1 MENVRWSWVRV
12 FVVGLLCFATASSVA
27 AQGTGTLTGTVVDGT
42 GAALP
47 GASVTAT
54 DATTATVRSVV
65 SNEVGIFRIAAL
77 NPGRYVVKV
86 ELAGF
91 KPVTIADI
99 NLLSLENRDLGKVA
113 MGLGSIEESVIV
125 TAVST
130 PVQVSDSSRM
140 STITLEDLTN
150 IQVKGRD
157 MYAMLNLLPGVQD
170 TNLNRDFA
178 TWTSASAITIN
189 GAPTINKDLRV
200 DGLNVVDEGGCS
212 TGFVNLNMDA
222 IGQIQ
227 VLTNGYTAENGR
239 NNGGVISVVTKSG
252 TSQLKGSGWYNGRR
266 DRFNSNDYFRSAS
279 GLPKPLYRI
288 NISGYGI
295 GGPIVIPGIIDS
307 RRASKKLFFFASQ
320 EYTDDA
326 RPTTTSR
333 ANMPTALEK
342 LGDFS
347 QTRITNGTIQPIIDP
362 RTGLQFPGNVIPANR
377 ISLLGQKMLNLLPMA
392 NGILNPQAGQE
403 WTSNSAYDLTP
414 LHSRTNHVIRIDQV
428 WSNKTRWSARV
439 IKDRDDNWS
448 WNRFTPGTGFINQNT
463 PGILASGGVTQILKP
478 TVVNEMT
485 FGYTH
490 NRWGFRA
497 ADDFDYRSLYAET
510 LGINAPRIE
519 PFGSHS
525 DPPVL
530 AGFGGA
536 QVDEWPYAP
545 RFSTT
550 GGNRSNLGNYRV
562 ANGDIQSADEPIPRL
577 NMSARASFA
586 DSLSI
591 TKGRHNIKM
600 GLYVEWNKKTE
611 PGSPDYMG
619 NFNFGHDANNPL
631 STGNGYANMLLG
643 IYTTY
648 TELTARIDRD
658 TRHWQNDAY
667 IQDNWRAT
675 PRLTIDYGLRV
686 QHSGSEF
693 EVNNMNSGFFA
704 DQWKANQAPRVYK
717 LVCMDGRLGD
727 QTCPA
732 TLQRTIDPAFPTV
745 FLPSAFNGNIV
756 SGTGN
761 QINGIVTGGIPG
773 EKPGTYFDFPY
784 FVFAPRVGVAW
795 DVNGDG
801 KTAIRASAGIFY
813 NFPRSTGTTGYT
825 NFASA
830 NCPIAC
836 SNQIRWATF
845 DDIATA
851 AAAGNRFV
859 QNPVNVY
866 QGGFEQP
873 LGKSYNINIAFQKD
887 IGFNTVAEVAYVGN
901 FGSEPGRFVDVNQ
914 LPLNVYGNPANLVN
928 NSPLNANSLR
938 ALYGKYPGMGSV
950 MAFVPDLY
958 TESLRYNG
966 LQLNVVRRLSAG
978 LQMGMAYTL
987 SKAEGY
993 NPSQTFGV
1001 GYDPYTDQIGGEQ
1014 AIRARYWGPT
1024 PEDRRHNLAVNYSY
1038 NIPTAT
1044 NRPVLKQLLS
1054 DWQISG
1060 VTRLLSGQ
1068 AVTPRCSSNNAGI
1081 QSSNPSLTDGFYNS
1095 NQALTQRCELTG
1107 APIFSGYDVDPN
1119 LPFAD
1124 QPHFNLAAF
1133 RMPSPSGSQG
1143 NFGNTPI
1150 GILRNPTWH
1159 EWDVTVSRRF
1169 AVGARKN
1176 TGVKLQLQAYNIFN
1190 EVQFTTLNATYNFT
1204 GPNNTINNNANTGK
1218 YVATGGS
1225 NLAAGT
1231 IQPRTLGLTIR
1242 FDW

>member
-1 MENVRWSWVRV
+1 MENVRCSWVRA
-12 FVVGLLCFATASSVA
+12 FVVVMLCIAAAPNAT
-27 AQGTGTLTGTVVDGT
+27 AQGTGTLTGTVADET
-42 GAALP
+42 GATLP
-47 GASVTAT
+47 GATVTAT

-65 SNEVGIFRIAAL
+65 SNEAGIFRIAAL

-86 ELAGF
+86 ELSGF

-99 NLLSLENRDLGKVA
+99 NLLSLENRDLGKVSLA
-113 MGLGSIEESVIV
+113 LGGVQENLTV
-125 TAVST
+125 TADVT

-140 STITLEDLTN
+140 KTITLEDLTN

-200 DGLNVVDEGGCS
+200 DGMNIVDEGGCS

-239 NNGGVISVVTKSG
+239 NNGGLISVVTKSG

-266 DRFNSNDYFRSAS
+266 DRFNANDYFRKAS

-288 NISGYGI
+288 NITGYGI

-307 RRASKKLFFFASQ
+307 RSASKKLFFFGSQ

-342 LGDFS
+342 MGDFS

-362 RTGLQFPGNVIPANR
+362 RTGLPFPGNVIPANR
-377 ISLLGQKMLNLLPMA
+377 ISPLGQKMLNLLPTA
-392 NGILNPQAGQE
+392 NGVLNPQPGQE

-414 LHSRTNHVIRIDQV
+414 LHSRTNHVFRVDQV
-428 WSNKTRWSARV
+428 WSEKTRWSARL

-448 WNRFTPGTGFINQNT
+448 WNRITPGTGFVNQNT

-490 NRWGFRA
+490 NRWGFKA

-519 PFGSHS
+519 PYGSYS
-525 DPPVL
+525 DPPKL
-530 AGFGGA
+530 SGFGGP

-550 GGNRSNLGNYRV
+550 GGNRANLGNYRV
-562 ANGDIQSADEPIPRL
+562 ANGTIQSADEPIPRL

-586 DSLSI
+586 DSLSM

-611 PGSPDYMG
+611 PGSADYMG
-619 NFNFGHDANNPL
+619 NFNFGHDVNNPL

-658 TRHWQNDAY
+658 TRHWQSDAY
-667 IQDNWRAT
+667 VQDNWRAT
-675 PRLTIDYGLRV
+675 SRLTIDYGLRL

-704 DQWKANQAPRVYK
+704 DQWKANQAARVYK
-717 LVCMDGRLGD
+717 LVCMDSRPGD
-727 QTCPA
+727 QPCPA
-732 TLQRTIDPAFPTV
+732 TLQRTIDPAFPSV

-773 EKPGTYFDFPY
+773 EKPGTYFHFPY
-784 FVFAPRVGVAW
+784 FVLAPRVGFAW
-795 DVNGDG
+795 NVNGDG
-801 KTAIRASAGIFY
+801 KTAIRGSAGIFY

-851 AAAGNRFV
+851 AAAGNQFV

-873 LGKSYNINIAFQKD
+873 LGKSFNVNIAYQKD
-887 IGFNTVAEVAYVGN
+887 VGFNTVAEVAYVGN
-901 FGSEPGRFVDVNQ
+901 FGREPGRFVDVNR
-914 LPLNVYGNPANLVN
+914 LPLNVYGNPVNLVN
-928 NSPLNANSLR
+928 NSPLNANSIR
-938 ALYGKYPGMGSV
+938 TVYGQYPGMGSV

-958 TESLRYNG
+958 AESLRYNG

-993 NPSQTFGV
+993 NPSTNFGE
-1001 GYDPYTDQIGGEQ
+1001 GYDPYTDEIGGEN
-1014 AIRARYWGPT
+1014 AIKARYWGPT

-1038 NIPTAT
+1038 NIPGFAT
-1044 NRPVLKQLLS
+1044 NGLLKYLTS
-1054 DWQISG
+1054 DWQVSG

-1068 AVTPRCSSNNAGI
+1068 AVTPSCVSNNAGI
-1081 QSSNPSLTDGFYNS
+1081 QNSNPSLTDGFYNT
-1095 NQALTQRCELTG
+1095 QRLLTARCELTG
-1107 APIFSGYDVDPN
+1107 EPIFSGYTVDPN
-1119 LPFAD
+1119 LPYAD
-1124 QPHFNLAAF
+1124 QPHFNVAAF
-1133 RMPSPSGSQG
+1133 RMPSPNGSKG
-1143 NFGNTPI
+1143 NFGNSPV

-1176 TGVKLQLQAYNIFN
+1176 AGVKLQLQAYNVFN
-1190 EVQFTTLNATYNFT
+1190 EVQFTTLNATYTFT
-1204 GPNNTINNNANTGK
+1204 GPNNSINNNANTGK

-1231 IQPRTLGLTIR
+1231 IQPRTLGLTVR